1 MGLTIAKLAI
11 PRKQAVIYKTPT
23 YTRSYTQTTKQVIS
37 GDMTLLT
44 PVTPSQN
51 IKYYPRLYTG
61 APPDA
66 PPVSHSFLC
75 YAEVYTNRSSTQN
88 TRIADLTKGR
98 LLYYNEIVDTIGGQD
113 IYKIRCEKP
122 DGTSFLIDP
131 GYRLIRGYYCAGIRF
146 REFNYVDYIGNAQ
159 SLDLTA
165 GFAPQHRETR
175 TNDDANFEVALTSG
189 TFTFSVEIEVY
200 DVSQQRIVDTRVI
213 TNLDGDTYMGTG
225 GLTSYWV
232 CAGVDYKDKNAA
244 QIDPSG
250 QWYTEDKIIK
260 TDIDVSVSWS

>member
-1 MGLTIAKLAI
+1 MELSIAKLAI
-11 PRKQAVIYKTPT
+11 PRKQAVIRKTPT

-66 PPVSHSFLC
+66 PPVSHDFLC

-98 LLYYNEIVDTIGGQD
+98 LVYYNEIVDTIGGENV
-113 IYKIRCEKP
+113 YKIRCEKP
-122 DGTSFLIDP
+122 DGSSFLIDP
-131 GYRLIRGYYCAGIRF
+131 GYRLRQGYYCVGISF
-146 REFNYVDYIGNAQ
+146 KEFKYADYMGSAQ
-159 SLDLTA
+159 SLDPTA
-165 GFAPQHRETR
+165 GFAPPHRETR
-175 TNDDANFEVALTSG
+175 TNDDINFEVALTTG
-189 TFTFSVEIEVY
+189 TFTFSAEIEVY
-200 DVSQQRIVDTRVI
+200 DASQQRIVDTRVI
-213 TNLDGDTYMGTG
+213 TNLDGDSYMGTG
-225 GLTSYWV
+225 GLTSFWV
-232 CAGVDYKDKNAA
+232 CAGVDYKDKTAA

-250 QWYTEDKIIK
+250 HWYTIEKNIK
-260 TDIDVSVSWS
+260 TDIDLSVSWS